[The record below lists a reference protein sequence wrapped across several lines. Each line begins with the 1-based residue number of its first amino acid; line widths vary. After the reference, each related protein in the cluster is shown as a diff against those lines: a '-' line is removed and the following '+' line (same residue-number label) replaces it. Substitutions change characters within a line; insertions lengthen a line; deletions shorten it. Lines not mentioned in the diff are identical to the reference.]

1 MLKIIGDLRSLLLAL
16 WLGAACYFSFAVA
29 PSAFGI
35 LPSRDLAGSV
45 VSRTL
50 LILNLSGIAI
60 GAILLLSSFLPSKN
74 AKTAVVWI
82 ERILLGILTI
92 TCIIGQFVIGVW
104 MNQIRT
110 SVGRPIEELAVDDAS
125 RLQFDQLHIWSVNVL
140 VAGMIAA
147 LLSILYLHIVRE
159 IPKIKKLK
167 LQSKNLEN
175 LKCKNEMVKRF

>member
-140 VAGMIAA
+140 IAGMIAA
-147 LLSILYLHIVRE
+147 LLSYFILAYRSRNTENKE
-159 IPKIKKLK
+159 IKTTEQEFGKFK
-167 LQSKNLEN
+167 
-175 LKCKNEMVKRF
+175 V

>member
-16 WLGAACYFSFAVA
+16 WLGAACFFSFAVA

-50 LILNLSGIAI
+50 LILNLGGIAI

-110 SVGRPIEELAVDDAS
+110 SVGRPIEELAVDDAL
-125 RLQFDQLHIWSVNVL
+125 RMQFDQLHIWSVNVL

-147 LLSILYLHIVRE
+147 LLSYFILAYRSRNTENKE
-159 IPKIKKLK
+159 IKTTEQEFGKFK
-167 LQSKNLEN
+167 
-175 LKCKNEMVKRF
+175 V